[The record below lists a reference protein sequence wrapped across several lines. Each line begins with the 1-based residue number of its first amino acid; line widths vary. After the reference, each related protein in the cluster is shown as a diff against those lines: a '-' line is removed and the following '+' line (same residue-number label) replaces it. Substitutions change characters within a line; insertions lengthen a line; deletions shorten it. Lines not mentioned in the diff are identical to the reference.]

1 MINALQFTDLAV
13 GGFEAAVEGFVHRRQ
28 EQAAH
33 EAQEDAHA
41 AWASADAW
49 QDHAKGLEHRNAQL
63 ASSLA
68 QLQNDHSKALSRQQ
82 NIQAAF
88 ERHITALVLRIRE
101 LDEKLQQVSARRFAL
116 TCARARERQ
125 SRLPEASTPEC
136 LEADDRAYQANV
148 AWFLAN
154 RNVRLGVPDAF
165 ERMKR

>member
-1 MINALQFTDLAV
+1 MINALQFTGLAV
-13 GGFEAAVEGFVHRRQ
+13 SGFEAAVEGFVHRRQ
-28 EQAAH
+28 EQVAH
-33 EAQEDAHA
+33 EIQEDAHA
-41 AWASADAW
+41 ARASAKAW
-49 QDHAKGLEHRNAQL
+49 QDYAKGLERRNAQL

-154 RNVRLGVPDAF
+154 RNVRLGVPDAL